1 MCALV
6 NLFLL
11 LFQHIVIKLR
21 LGKGAYVEGVKYLD
35 EPEAELV
42 RKDMRTRSVKSIKS
56 MIDSFEKGGL
66 KTCVDIAREELRL
79 RQEDFMEL
87 LKDNLEVDLD
97 MRGARLEATIYYWN
111 DGIRNPISSSSI
123 NLPLD

>member
-1 MCALV
+1 M
-6 NLFLL
+6 
-11 LFQHIVIKLR
+11 
-21 LGKGAYVEGVKYLD
+21 EGVKYLD